1 MNTSFADRQQA
12 LGEQISKVGETVAGL
27 EVKLR
32 ELDGELDGLSG
43 QRQQYDLLERV
54 CDSLDKLEELGAAP
68 LFWGEAQGAEVRASQ
83 LQRARAVVA
92 DFSGKV
98 AQVEQ
103 ARASLLSEIGSLQE
117 QAGDLRYDL
126 AEVKEREESVRFEF
140 VVERE
145 ARQLPFRPAVM
156 PWSPQEEDRRRFRKI
171 VLLSLLFMF
180 VFGGIPLI
188 WKLPPPD
195 KNRVVVVPDRL
206 AQLVK
211 KKVPPKPPE
220 KVKEVQKDKPEETKT
235 AKQEETKPRETK
247 VAQTTPVEVQQ
258 ARARAETKGVLAF
271 KDSFSDLI
279 DDAAPSELGADARV
293 SNAGRATG
301 GGPNNGGAAGSRSLI
316 TSMAAGG
323 SGGIA
328 AGSISRGG
336 VGSGS
341 GGAITGSGVR
351 VARAQSAVGTGMKG
365 ADRPLTSG
373 AGPARTDEEIQIVFD
388 KYKAALYRIYNRE
401 LRNDPSLRG
410 KMVLAITIEPDG
422 RVSACRVQSTDLNSA
437 ALSADIVERVL
448 KFNFGAKDG
457 VPTTKIL
464 YPIDFLPAG

>member
-12 LGEQISKVGETVAGL
+12 LGEQIRQVGENVASLEEKLRGL
-27 EVKLR
+27 DR
-32 ELDGELDGLSG
+32 ELDALADKRPQYTLLTSVCESLGKLDDLGSGL
-43 QRQQYDLLERV
+43 
-54 CDSLDKLEELGAAP
+54 
-68 LFWGEAQGAEVRASQ
+68 LFWGDERAAEAGASQ
-83 LQRARAVVA
+83 LMRARAAVSE
-92 DFSGKV
+92 FSG
-98 AQVEQ
+98 QVTRVEL
-103 ARASLLSEIGSLQE
+103 ARASVLSDIRSLKD
-117 QAGDLRYDL
+117 QAADLRYDL
-126 AEVKEREESVRFEF
+126 AEVKDAEESARFEF
-140 VVERE
+140 VVERDV
-145 ARQLPFRPAVM
+145 RRLPFRAAAL
-156 PWSPQEEDRRRFRKI
+156 PWSSQEEDRRRFRKI
-171 VLLSLLFMF
+171 ILLSLLFMF

-195 KNRVVVVPDRL
+195 KNKVVVVPDRL

-220 KVKEVQKDKPEETKT
+220 KVKEIKKEKPDETKT
-235 AKQEETKPRETK
+235 AKQEEIKPKETK
-247 VAQTTPVEVQQ
+247 VAKATPVEVQQ

-271 KDSFSDLI
+271 KESFSDLV
-279 DDAAPSELGADARV
+279 DDALPSELGADARV
-293 SNAGRATG
+293 SNAGRNAG
-301 GGPNNGGAAGSRSLI
+301 GGFNNGGAAGSRSLL

-328 AGSISRGG
+328 SGSVSRGG

-341 GGAITGSGVR
+341 GSAITGSGVK
-351 VARAQSAVGTGMKG
+351 VARAQSAVGGSMKG
-365 ADRPLTSG
+365 ADRPLTGG

-401 LRNDPSLRG
+401 LRNDPTLRG
-410 KMVLAITIEPDG
+410 KMVLALTIEPDG
-422 RVSACRVQSTDLNSA
+422 RVSACRVQSTDLNSP

-448 KFNFGAKDG
+448 KFNFGAKEG